1 MIIMGKQNNMIK
13 ASASGASEK
22 KKVNADK
29 PSKVARRK
37 SSRAKLSAP
46 PPRPPNTL
54 AFVERG

>member
-1 MIIMGKQNNMIK
+1 MIK

-22 KKVNADK
+22 KKVNVDK
-29 PSKVARRK
+29 PSKTVRGK

-46 PPRPPNTL
+46 PPRPPDTM